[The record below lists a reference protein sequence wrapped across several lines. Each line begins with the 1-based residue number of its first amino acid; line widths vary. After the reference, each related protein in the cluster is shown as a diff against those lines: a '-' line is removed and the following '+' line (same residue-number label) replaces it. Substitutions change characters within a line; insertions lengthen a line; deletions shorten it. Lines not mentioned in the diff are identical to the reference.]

1 MSIHKECVDAL
12 RAKYRALTGN
22 KLVAGHAHEI
32 VASYFGYRTAAALR
46 AETKYPLASLEEAD
60 VLMPALAVMDQRI
73 TELQGIP
80 NDLPTVDELASQ
92 ISEVLVEAGHFS
104 GKIWSNRN
112 IAEEVSTYAYENPL
126 TILDELSSEMATTN
140 AYFDGFYIDEAD
152 VSSNEEGLTV
162 TLTGTAEGEQDQDRV
177 YFGDKINFT
186 TYVTFDLVA
195 GRVAYREPEFDTGGS
210 VDDSYYSND
219 AAA

>member
-1 MSIHKECVDAL
+1 MSVHKECVDAL

-32 VASYFGYRTAAALR
+32 VAAYFGYGTAAALR
-46 AETKYPLASLEEAD
+46 AEAKHPLTSLEEAEI
-60 VLMPALAVMDQRI
+60 LMPALAVMDQRI
-73 TELQGIP
+73 AELQGIP
-80 NDLPTVDELASQ
+80 GDLPTVDELAAQ
-92 ISEVLVEAGHFS
+92 ISTFLIEAGHFS

-112 IAEEVSTYAYENPL
+112 IGEEVSTYAYENPL
-126 TILDELSSEMATTN
+126 TILDELSGEMATTN

-152 VSSNEEGLTV
+152 VSSNDEGMTV

-177 YFGDKINFT
+177 FSGDKINFT

-210 VDDSYYSND
+210 VDDSYYFD
-219 AAA
+219 DVAA

>member
-32 VASYFGYRTAAALR
+32 VAAYFGYGTAAALR
-46 AETKYPLASLEEAD
+46 AEAKYPLTLLEEAE

-73 TELQGIP
+73 AELQGIP
-80 NDLPTVDELASQ
+80 GDLPTVDELAAQ
-92 ISEVLVEAGHFS
+92 ISEFLFEAGHFS

-112 IAEEVSTYAYENPL
+112 IGEEVSTYAYENPL
-126 TILDELSSEMATTN
+126 TILDELSGEMATTN
-140 AYFDGFYIDEAD
+140 AYFDGFYIDEAE
-152 VSSNEEGLTV
+152 VSSNDEGLTV
-162 TLTGTAEGEQDQDRV
+162 TLTGTAEGEQDQERA
-177 YFGDKINFT
+177 FSGDKINFT
-186 TYVTFDLVA
+186 TSVTFDLVA

-210 VDDSYYSND
+210 VDDSYFDDD
-219 AAA
+219 AA

>member
-12 RAKYRALTGN
+12 RTNYRALTGN

-32 VASYFGYRTAAALR
+32 VAAYFGYGTAAALR

-60 VLMPALAVMDQRI
+60 VLMPALAVMDRRI
-73 TELQGIP
+73 SELQGIP
-80 NDLPTVDELASQ
+80 SDLPTVDELASQ
-92 ISEVLVEAGHFS
+92 ISDFLLGAGHFS

-112 IAEEVSTYAYENPL
+112 IAEEVSTYVYENPL
-126 TILDELSSEMATTN
+126 TILDELSGEMATTN
-140 AYFDGFYIDEAD
+140 AYCDGFYIDEAD
-152 VSSNEEGLTV
+152 VSSHDEGLTV

-177 YFGDKINFT
+177 FSGDKINFT
-186 TYVTFDLVA
+186 TYVTFELVA

-210 VDDSYYSND
+210 VDDSYYFDGD
-219 AAA
+219 AA